1 MIILLLFSEVSQERR
16 HLLESSDIVVSE
28 DSEVLKL
35 EVPRPNF
42 ITQGAS
48 LRRDRKDPDPVLIL
62 ELAIGSLPT
71 LSSNWTWGFRALAD
85 CAVLPVL
92 SSLGDLSM
100 RTHQTTAPSDSKAP
114 KREHESPESMPS
126 VHRRYR
132 QAMGATPGV
141 SHG

>member
-1 MIILLLFSEVSQERR
+1 MLVLFLCKRTYIDHFQEYIIRYVYTF
-16 HLLESSDIVVSE
+16 
-28 DSEVLKL
+28 
-35 EVPRPNF
+35 
-42 ITQGAS
+42 
-48 LRRDRKDPDPVLIL
+48 KDPDPVLIL
-62 ELAIGSLPT
+62 ELAIRSLPT
-71 LSSNWTWGFRALAD
+71 LSSNWTWGLRALAD
-85 CAVLPVL
+85 YAVLPVL

-100 RTHQTTAPSDSKAP
+100 RTHQITALSDSKAS